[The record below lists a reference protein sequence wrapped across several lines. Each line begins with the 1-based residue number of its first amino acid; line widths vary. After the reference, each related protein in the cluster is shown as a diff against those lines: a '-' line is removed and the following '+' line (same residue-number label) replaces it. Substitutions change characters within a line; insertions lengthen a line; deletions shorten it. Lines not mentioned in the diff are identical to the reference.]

1 MSAIPS
7 AVKTTQSSMSPVSK
21 PAEKPAPPAM
31 KTNSTATTESNMS
44 SVLKPVEKSAP
55 PAMKTTES
63 NMSSVPKPVEK
74 SAPPALKTHSITESS
89 MKSISKPVENSYHQ
103 ADKKKVIIIGAGV
116 GGLATAARLAK
127 AGLDVTVVEKNNFSG
142 GRCSL
147 IEKDGFRFDRGPSF
161 YLMPEIFE
169 DLFDDLGERVDKWY
183 QLKRCDP
190 NYVVHFDD
198 KETVTLSSNMPK
210 LKSEIERFEGKDGWA
225 RFLRFMSEG
234 QTHYEVSIKEV
245 LLKDYPTFLS
255 ILKLELVWMA
265 LKIHVFDKLHRRA
278 RDYFW
283 SERLRRAFTF
293 SSMYLGMSP
302 YRAPATY
309 NLLQY
314 TELAQG
320 IWYPVGGFHRL
331 PRSLEAITK
340 KNGGRVLYSSPV
352 KRIILSDG
360 EKREACGVELENG
373 TRLEADVVI
382 SNADLVWTYSNLL
395 PQTKYTQKLENS
407 QLTCSSISF
416 YWSIKRKIPS
426 LVTHQVFLAKEYRES
441 FDIIFDGHSMPHQP
455 SFYVNVPSR
464 IDPSAAP
471 DGKDA
476 MIVLVPIGHLHANN
490 LSKNWEKIISHARE
504 FVLHTMENNILQPGD
519 LKEGERFSDLIESE
533 SMNTPHTW
541 EKDLNLFKGSILGL
555 SHNIFQVINFRPH
568 IKHDTIKR
576 MYFVGA
582 STHPGTGVPVV
593 ACGSKLTAEKVL
605 KDLNLD
611 IPWDL
616 TVRSNRP
623 ITVDPATDPSGR
635 TTMMNKMSKP
645 WLLDLKENHW
655 ILNILFLPLILLFKL
670 VTE

>member
-1 MSAIPS
+1 M
-7 AVKTTQSSMSPVSK
+7 
-21 PAEKPAPPAM
+21 
-31 KTNSTATTESNMS
+31 
-44 SVLKPVEKSAP
+44 
-55 PAMKTTES
+55 
-63 NMSSVPKPVEK
+63 
-74 SAPPALKTHSITESS
+74 
-89 MKSISKPVENSYHQ
+89 
-103 ADKKKVIIIGAGV
+103 G
-116 GGLATAARLAK
+116 
-127 AGLDVTVVEKNNFSG
+127 
-142 GRCSL
+142 
-147 IEKDGFRFDRGPSF
+147 F

-183 QLKRCDP
+183 HLKRCDP

-198 KETVTLSSNMPK
+198 NQTVTLSSNMPK
-210 LKSEIERFEGKDGWA
+210 MKSEIERFEGKDGWA
-225 RFLRFMSEG
+225 RFLKFMSEG
-234 QTHYEVSIKEV
+234 QTHYEVSIKQV

-314 TELAQG
+314 AELAQG

-331 PRSLEAITK
+331 PRSLESITK

-352 KRIILSDG
+352 KRILVSNDK
-360 EKREACGVELENG
+360 KREAFGVELENG
-373 TRLEADVVI
+373 DRLEADVVI

-395 PQTKYTQKLENS
+395 PRTIRS
-407 QLTCSSISF
+407 V

-441 FDIIFDGHSMPHQP
+441 FDIIFEGHSMPNQP

-471 DGKDA
+471 AGKDA

-490 LSKNWEKIISHARE
+490 LSNNWEKIVSHARE
-504 FVLHTMENNILQPGD
+504 FVLHTMENTILQPGD
-519 LKEGERFSDLIESE
+519 LKEGERFSDLIEAE

-568 IKHDTIKR
+568 IKHDTIDK

-605 KDLNLD
+605 NDLKVK

-623 ITVDPATDPSGR
+623 ITVDPVTDPSGR
-635 TTMMNKMSKP
+635 TTTLNKMSKP
-645 WLLDLKENHW
+645 WFLDFEEHHWLLSLL
-655 ILNILFLPLILLFKL
+655 IFPIVVLFRL
-670 VTE
+670 VSY

>member
-1 MSAIPS
+1 
-7 AVKTTQSSMSPVSK
+7 
-21 PAEKPAPPAM
+21 M
-31 KTNSTATTESNMS
+31 KF
-44 SVLKPVEKSAP
+44 
-55 PAMKTTES
+55 
-63 NMSSVPKPVEK
+63 
-74 SAPPALKTHSITESS
+74 
-89 MKSISKPVENSYHQ
+89 ISKPVENSSHQ

>member
-1 MSAIPS
+1 M
-7 AVKTTQSSMSPVSK
+7 
-21 PAEKPAPPAM
+21 
-31 KTNSTATTESNMS
+31 N
-44 SVLKPVEKSAP
+44 
-55 PAMKTTES
+55 
-63 NMSSVPKPVEK
+63 
-74 SAPPALKTHSITESS
+74 
-89 MKSISKPVENSYHQ
+89 SISKQVGSPS
-103 ADKKKVIIIGAGV
+103 ASGDKKKVIIIGAGV

-161 YLMPEIFE
+161 YLMPEVFE

-234 QTHYEVSIKEV
+234 QTHCEVSIKEV
-245 LLKDYPTFLS
+245 LLKDYPTFVS

-331 PRSLEAITK
+331 PRSLESITK

-352 KRIILSDG
+352 KRILLSNN

-373 TRLEADVVI
+373 DRLEADAVI

-395 PQTKYTQKLENS
+395 PQTDYSQKLESS

-416 YWSIKRKIPS
+416 YWAIKRKIPS

-441 FDIIFDGHSMPHQP
+441 FDIIFDGHSIPHQP

-471 DGKDA
+471 AGKDA
-476 MIVLVPIGHLHANN
+476 MIVLVPIGHLHASN

-504 FVLHTMENNILQPGD
+504 FVLHTIENNILQPGD

-533 SMNTPHTW
+533 TMNTPHTW

-568 IKHDTIKR
+568 IKHDTIEK

-605 KDLNLD
+605 KDLKVR

-635 TTMMNKMSKP
+635 TTTLNKMSKP
-645 WLLDLKENHW
+645 WLLDLKENNW
-655 ILNILFLPLILLFKL
+655 LLSILLLPFIVLFKL
-670 VTE
+670 VSE

>member
-1 MSAIPS
+1 M
-7 AVKTTQSSMSPVSK
+7 VGT
-21 PAEKPAPPAM
+21 APM
-31 KTNSTATTESNMS
+31 Q
-44 SVLKPVEKSAP
+44 VEKSA
-55 PAMKTTES
+55 
-63 NMSSVPKPVEK
+63 SVG
-74 SAPPALKTHSITESS
+74 
-89 MKSISKPVENSYHQ
+89 Q
-103 ADKKKVIIIGAGV
+103 KKKVIIIGAGV

-127 AGLDVTVVEKNNFSG
+127 AGLEVTVVEKNNFSG

-183 QLKRCDP
+183 HLKRCDP

-198 KETVTLSSNMPK
+198 NQTVTLSSNMPK
-210 LKSEIERFEGKDGWA
+210 MKSEIERFEGKDGWA
-225 RFLRFMSEG
+225 RFLKFMSEG
-234 QTHYEVSIKEV
+234 QTHYEVSIKQV

-314 TELAQG
+314 AELAQG

-331 PRSLEAITK
+331 PRSLESITK

-352 KRIILSDG
+352 KRILVSNDK
-360 EKREACGVELENG
+360 KREAFGVELENG
-373 TRLEADVVI
+373 DRLEADVVI

-395 PQTKYTQKLENS
+395 PRTSYSQSLEKS

-441 FDIIFDGHSMPHQP
+441 FDIIFEGHSMPNQP

-471 DGKDA
+471 AGKDA

-490 LSKNWEKIISHARE
+490 LSNNWEKIVSHARE
-504 FVLHTMENNILQPGD
+504 FVLHTMENTILQPGD
-519 LKEGERFSDLIESE
+519 LKEGERFSDLIEAE

-568 IKHDTIKR
+568 IKHDTIDK

-605 KDLNLD
+605 NDLKVK

-623 ITVDPATDPSGR
+623 ITVDPVTDPSGR
-635 TTMMNKMSKP
+635 TTTLNKMSKP
-645 WLLDLKENHW
+645 WFLDFEEHHWLLSL
-655 ILNILFLPLILLFKL
+655 LMFPLVVLFRL
-670 VTE
+670 VSY

>member
-1 MSAIPS
+1 MQ
-7 AVKTTQSSMSPVSK
+7 VDK
-21 PAEKPAPPAM
+21 
-31 KTNSTATTESNMS
+31 
-44 SVLKPVEKSAP
+44 
-55 PAMKTTES
+55 
-63 NMSSVPKPVEK
+63 
-74 SAPPALKTHSITESS
+74 ALPLGE
-89 MKSISKPVENSYHQ
+89 
-103 ADKKKVIIIGAGV
+103 KKKKAIVIGAGV

-127 AGLDVTVVEKNNFSG
+127 AGLDVTVLEKNDFSG

-147 IEKDGFRFDRGPSF
+147 IEKDGFRWDRGPSF
-161 YLMPEIFE
+161 YLMPEVFE
-169 DLFDDLGERVDKWY
+169 DLFDDLDERVDKWY

-198 KETVTLSSNMPK
+198 KETVTLSSSMPQM
-210 LKSEIERFEGKDGWA
+210 KSEIERFEGKDGWA

-245 LLKDYPTFLS
+245 LLKDYPSLFS
-255 ILKLELVWMA
+255 ILKLELLRMA
-265 LKIHVFDKLHRRA
+265 LKIHVLDKLHRRA

-283 SERLRRAFTF
+283 SDRLRRAFTF

-331 PRSLEAITK
+331 PKSLESITK

-352 KRIILSDG
+352 KQILLSNNSENG
-360 EKREACGVELENG
+360 KACGVELENG
-373 TRLEADVVI
+373 SRLEADVVI

-395 PQTKYTQKLENS
+395 PRTNYCRKLEKS

-416 YWSIKRKIPS
+416 YWAIKRKIPS
-426 LVTHQVFLAKEYRES
+426 LVTHQVYLAKEYRES
-441 FDIIFDGHSMPHQP
+441 FDAIFDGHSLPHQP

-471 DGKDA
+471 AGKDA

-490 LSKNWEKIISHARE
+490 RSKNWEKIISHARE
-504 FVLHTMENNILQPGD
+504 FVLHTIENNILQPGD
-519 LKEGERFSDLIESE
+519 LKEGERFNDLIEFE
-533 SMNTPHTW
+533 TMNTPHTW
-541 EKDLNLFKGSILGL
+541 EKELNLFKGSILGL
-555 SHNIFQVINFRPH
+555 SHNIFQVINFRPR
-568 IKHDTIKR
+568 IKHDTIDR

-593 ACGSKLTAEKVL
+593 TCGSKLTAEKVL
-605 KDLNLD
+605 KDLQVD

-616 TVRSNRP
+616 TVRSNRA
-623 ITVDPATDPSGR
+623 ISVDRATDPSGR
-635 TTMMNKMSKP
+635 TTALNKMSKP
-645 WLLDLKENHW
+645 WLLEFRENHW
-655 ILNILFLPLILLFKL
+655 LLSILLL
-670 VTE
+670 PIIILYQLISE

>member
-21 PAEKPAPPAM
+21 PAEKPATPAV

-44 SVLKPVEKSAP
+44 SVLKPVEKLAP

-89 MKSISKPVENSYHQ
+89 MKFISKPVENSSHQ

-395 PQTKYTQKLENS
+395 PQTKYTQRLENS